1 MPKKQRENDRKN
13 WENYGWSLC
22 GDFGGISSGIL
33 LEISD
38 RNVEGLQRIKSG
50 KTQTILGDL
59 LKKYLKVL
67 LNSHINIL
75 GKSLETTRETCVST
89 FKGIPG
95 EIPDEV
101 PKSFGPKQNSK
112 KSTKDLLKQFPS
124 AFVKDLLENFL
135 KKKTRKKRNFRRN
148 FCRGYF

>member
-1 MPKKQRENDRKN
+1 M
-13 WENYGWSLC
+13 
-22 GDFGGISSGIL
+22 
-33 LEISD
+33 
-38 RNVEGLQRIKSG
+38 
-50 KTQTILGDL
+50 
-59 LKKYLKVL
+59 KKYLKVL

-135 KKKTRKKRNFRRN
+135 KKKNQKEKEFQEKLLPGV
-148 FCRGYF
+148 FLKELP